1 MNAIKD
7 YKIRIPQVIS
17 INWIGFYTLYKKE
30 ILRFLNVWIQTV
42 FSPVVTLIL
51 FLAVFTIAL
60 GLNRNNILG
69 HEYGVFILPGLICM
83 QILQNSFANT
93 SSSLMIAK
101 VQGNIVDILY
111 PPLSPMEV
119 TAAMLL
125 GAITRGLVI
134 GFFSVL
140 IIIPFA
146 HVPVHNIFII
156 LLFALLGSSMLACL
170 GFITGLW
177 AQKFDNMATVTNF
190 IIIPLSFLSGTFYS
204 IQNLHS
210 VFYYISHGNPFFYA
224 IDGFRYGFL
233 GQSDGSIII
242 GFFYLTFINLA
253 LWVICYI
260 LFKKGYRIKS

>member
-1 MNAIKD
+1 MSAIKD
-7 YKIRIPQVIS
+7 YKIKIPQTMS

-83 QILQNSFANT
+83 QILQNAFANT

-101 VQGNIVDILY
+101 VQGNIVDILF

-119 TAAMLL
+119 TVAMLL
-125 GAITRGLVI
+125 GAITRGFII

-146 HVPVHNIFII
+146 HVPIHSIFII
-156 LLFALLGSSMLACL
+156 LIFALLGSSMLACL

-190 IIIPLSFLSGTFYS
+190 IIVPLSFLSGTFYS

-210 VFYYISHGNPFFYA
+210 VFYYISHVNPFFYA

-233 GQSDGSIII
+233 GQADGSIII

>member
-30 ILRFLNVWIQTV
+30 ILRFLNVWIQTI

-83 QILQNSFANT
+83 QILQNAFANT

-119 TAAMLL
+119 TAAMLSYWIL
-125 GAITRGLVI
+125 
-134 GFFSVL
+134 FSVNYYSVC
-140 IIIPFA
+140 A
-146 HVPVHNIFII
+146 C
-156 LLFALLGSSMLACL
+156 SS
-170 GFITGLW
+170 
-177 AQKFDNMATVTNF
+177 
-190 IIIPLSFLSGTFYS
+190 S
-204 IQNLHS
+204 
-210 VFYYISHGNPFFYA
+210 
-224 IDGFRYGFL
+224 
-233 GQSDGSIII
+233 
-242 GFFYLTFINLA
+242 
-253 LWVICYI
+253 
-260 LFKKGYRIKS
+260 

>member
-83 QILQNSFANT
+83 QILQNAFANT

-125 GAITRGLVI
+125 GAITRGLII

-146 HVPVHNIFII
+146 HVPVHNVFII

-170 GFITGLW
+170 DLLQDYGPKSLIIWRLLQTSLLFLYRFCQELFILYKIYI
-177 AQKFDNMATVTNF
+177 QYF
-190 IIIPLSFLSGTFYS
+190 IILVTQIHSFMPLMDLDMDF
-204 IQNLHS
+204 
-210 VFYYISHGNPFFYA
+210 
-224 IDGFRYGFL
+224 
-233 GQSDGSIII
+233 
-242 GFFYLTFINLA
+242 
-253 LWVICYI
+253 
-260 LFKKGYRIKS
+260 

>member
-83 QILQNSFANT
+83 QILQNAFANT

-125 GAITRGLVI
+125 GAITRGLSYRI
-134 GFFSVL
+134 FFSINHYSVCTC
-140 IIIPFA
+140 
-146 HVPVHNIFII
+146 
-156 LLFALLGSSMLACL
+156 SS
-170 GFITGLW
+170 
-177 AQKFDNMATVTNF
+177 
-190 IIIPLSFLSGTFYS
+190 S
-204 IQNLHS
+204 
-210 VFYYISHGNPFFYA
+210 
-224 IDGFRYGFL
+224 
-233 GQSDGSIII
+233 
-242 GFFYLTFINLA
+242 
-253 LWVICYI
+253 
-260 LFKKGYRIKS
+260 

>member
-83 QILQNSFANT
+83 QILQNAFANT

-125 GAITRGLVI
+125 GAITRGLII
-134 GFFSVL
+134 GFFSACCHTTDCL
-140 IIIPFA
+140 PSMT
-146 HVPVHNIFII
+146 P
-156 LLFALLGSSMLACL
+156 ALTSSPLCA
-170 GFITGLW
+170 G
-177 AQKFDNMATVTNF
+177 TVSYTHLTLPT
-190 IIIPLSFLSGTFYS
+190 IC
-204 IQNLHS
+204 S
-210 VFYYISHGNPFFYA
+210 V
-224 IDGFRYGFL
+224 
-233 GQSDGSIII
+233 
-242 GFFYLTFINLA
+242 
-253 LWVICYI
+253 
-260 LFKKGYRIKS
+260 

>member
-7 YKIRIPQVIS
+7 YKIRTPEVIN

-42 FSPVVTLIL
+42 FSPVVTLVL
-51 FLAVFTIAL
+51 FLAVFTVAL
-60 GLNRNNILG
+60 GLNRNNVLG
-69 HEYGVFILPGLICM
+69 QEYGVFILPGLICM

-101 VQGNIVDILY
+101 VQGNIVDILF
-111 PPLSPMEV
+111 PPLSAMEV

-125 GAITRGLVI
+125 GAITRGLII

-140 IIIPFA
+140 VVIPFA
-146 HVPVHNIFII
+146 HVPVYNVSIIF
-156 LLFALLGSSMLACL
+156 LFALLGSSMLACL

-210 VFYYISHGNPFFYA
+210 VFYYISHANPFFYA

-233 GQSDGSIII
+233 GQADGSIVI
-242 GFFYLTFINLA
+242 GFFYLTIINLA
-253 LWVICYI
+253 LWFICYI